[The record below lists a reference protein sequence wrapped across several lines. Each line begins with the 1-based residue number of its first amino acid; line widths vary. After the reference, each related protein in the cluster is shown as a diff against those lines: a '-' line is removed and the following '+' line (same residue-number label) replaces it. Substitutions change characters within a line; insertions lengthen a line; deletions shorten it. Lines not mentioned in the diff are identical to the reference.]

1 MARTTPNPGHNLD
14 YHLIPFEAAF
24 KAGARQIMLY
34 YSRPIGTQYEEVG
47 ASFNKGLI
55 TDLLRGHYGFEG
67 IVVTDWGLLTSRN
80 YSQPLVAIAWGV
92 EDLTPEER
100 IVRIIEAGCDQFR
113 GQANTDMVVGLVKNG
128 PFSEDRIDV
137 SVRCLPRE
145 KFLLCLFENPY
156 TDPAAAEHVVGNDY
170 FMRAGKETQRRAYTL
185 LSNKNETLP
194 LRDVT
199 MSRCARATM
208 DEVGGFSGR

>member
-113 GQANTDMVVGLVKNG
+113 GQY
-128 PFSEDRIDV
+128 
-137 SVRCLPRE
+137 RE
-145 KFLLCLFENPY
+145 TESGGDEESQHAFPCADSRFLKCIQDSLNE
-156 TDPAAAEHVVGNDY
+156 
-170 FMRAGKETQRRAYTL
+170 QSL
-185 LSNKNETLP
+185 LLQYW
-194 LRDVT
+194 
-199 MSRCARATM
+199 
-208 DEVGGFSGR
+208 